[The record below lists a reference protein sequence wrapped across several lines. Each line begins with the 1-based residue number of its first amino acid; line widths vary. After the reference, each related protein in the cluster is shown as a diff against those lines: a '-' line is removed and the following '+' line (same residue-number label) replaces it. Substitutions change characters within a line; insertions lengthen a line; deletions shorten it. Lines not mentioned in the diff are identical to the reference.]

1 MTKQEKAAVA
11 DCIERELDKFSKDE
25 KLQPERI
32 KLLTSALNKLNFVLK
47 VEEGAD
53 AWSYD

>member
-1 MTKQEKAAVA
+1 MTKAEKAAVK
-11 DCIERELDKFSKDE
+11 DCIERELEKFSKDP
-25 KLQPERI
+25 KLQPDRI